1 MPYFKCAVALIT
13 DGSCLFRLV
22 RPGPNAQTVKATHLR
37 LYGTPQFS
45 FTKFPANARAA
56 AALFLSALLAPRD
69 PPLRVSLM
77 LSVSEGDLPC
87 DE

>member
-1 MPYFKCAVALIT
+1 MRKLLKQLVLDYTEL
-13 DGSCLFRLV
+13 GNFRL
-22 RPGPNAQTVKATHLR
+22 Q
-37 LYGTPQFS
+37 S
-45 FTKFPANARAA
+45 FQRNARVA
-56 AALFLSALLAPRD
+56 AALFLSPRD